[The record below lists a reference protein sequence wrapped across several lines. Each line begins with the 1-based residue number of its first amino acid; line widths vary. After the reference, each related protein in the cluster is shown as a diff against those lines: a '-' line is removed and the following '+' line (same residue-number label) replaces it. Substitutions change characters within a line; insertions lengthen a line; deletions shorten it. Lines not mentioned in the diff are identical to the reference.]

1 MPRPVRFGECCNCHG
16 WGPLRVG
23 LYCSPCHDWKASLDG
38 PLLRCQ
44 RCSHKGRLNRNRLC
58 RLCLLTIRTTDKTWI
73 TDPRLHR
80 PTQLFLLLA
89 GVALPIARGL
99 NRGPSAATRPA
110 VLPPR
115 NPDWV
120 VAALERPTADDPDLC
135 PPLPPGQ
142 LALVRLPRTIT
153 SKLASRITDRSV
165 AGYPEAADVARDLG
179 AELKRAI
186 AWRTKLFRMLRLV
199 LAAAAAEGL
208 TRVPQEWLVTA
219 PMTDSVTEVLHR
231 AGLLESWVGAPPP
244 RRLLPMLPSGHRTA
258 EPRPCA
264 ECESWGM
271 ETVCGA
277 CRWWRDNH
285 DLGDCSRCGRRELP
299 VDVFDQDINAQLCR
313 VCLVLLRNDGPDA
326 PTDGTVQL
334 SLGGAF
340 APRLHT
346 RAGRLGYAPPKW
358 KAWERR
364 KARRPAPPPISPH
377 LADPH
382 QPELFTL
389 TRDWS
394 VVADEANRFSLT
406 PAAQRVFD
414 EIALQGN
421 EYGWA
426 EDTMRPI
433 LRTLRI
439 LFGWL
444 GAAAPIREEDVLTLQ
459 SKQIRTTASPRVLA
473 LLAERDLLIPSR
485 NRAIS
490 VHERWVDA
498 RVAELPGGIGDELR
512 TWVLVMRGT
521 SRRRRRPRSW
531 MVIRNYLFSALNTLT
546 RWAGEHDSLR
556 EITDAD
562 VHAAMKGQT
571 GTTAHT
577 LRTALRSIFKALKQ
591 ERLVFRDP
599 TRAITLTAV
608 DNLPAPLR
616 EEQLRGLLDR
626 AETARDRLVVA
637 LVAVH
642 ALNNLELRGILLSD
656 VDTARGKLIVRRRD
670 RTHTIFLDELCLKL
684 LLDWLTERQRHWP
697 TATNTHLLT
706 TTHGVFALGDPAIAQ
721 ATLAR
726 IFQIVGVQAQHLRFD
741 RLLDEA
747 TSTADPIHLMRVF
760 GVSSATAMR
769 YLHAAHPER
778 GAAPPR

>member
-1 MPRPVRFGECCNCHG
+1 MPRPVRFGECRNCHG
-16 WGPLRVG
+16 WGRLQGG
-23 LYCSPCHDWKASLDG
+23 LYCPPCYDWKAALDG

-58 RLCLLTIRTTDKTWI
+58 RLCLLTIRTTDQTWI

-89 GVALPIARGL
+89 GVALPNARGL
-99 NRGPSAATRPA
+99 NRGPSAAARPA

-120 VAALERPTADDPDLC
+120 VAALELPTADDPDLC

-142 LALVRLPRTIT
+142 LALLRLPRTFT
-153 SKLASRITDRSV
+153 AKLATRITDRAV
-165 AGYPEAADVARDLG
+165 TGYPEAEDAARG
-179 AELKRAI
+179 FTAELKRSMV
-186 AWRTKLFRMLRLV
+186 WRTKLFRMLGLV

-219 PMTDSVTEVLHR
+219 PLTDAVTEVLR
-231 AGLLESWVGAPPP
+231 RVDLLEPCEQARLP
-244 RRLLPMLPSGHRTA
+244 RRLQPMLPSGFRPG

-264 ECESWGM
+264 ECESWGL
-271 ETVCGA
+271 ETLCGA
-277 CRWWRDNH
+277 CRWWRDTRG
-285 DLGDCSRCGRRELP
+285 LGDCARCGRRELHISIL
-299 VDVFDQDINAQLCR
+299 DQDTGAGFCR
-313 VCLVLLRNDGPDA
+313 ACTLVLTNDGPDA
-326 PTDGTVQL
+326 PADGSIQL

-340 APRLHT
+340 APRLHN
-346 RAGRLGYAPPKW
+346 RAGRLGYQPPKW
-358 KAWERR
+358 KAWEQR
-364 KARRPAPPPISPH
+364 KARLPAPPPVSPH
-377 LADPH
+377 LLDPH

-389 TRDWS
+389 ARDWS
-394 VVADEANRFSLT
+394 VIAAGAIRFSLT
-406 PAAQRVFD
+406 PAAQRVID
-414 EIALQGN
+414 DIALRGN
-421 EYGWA
+421 EYGWL

-439 LFGWL
+439 LLGWL
-444 GAAAPIREEDVLTLQ
+444 GAEAPIREEDVLALR
-459 SKQIRTTASPRVLA
+459 SRRIRTTGSRVVA
-473 LLAERDLLIPSR
+473 LLAERNLLIPAQ

-490 VHERWVDA
+490 VHQRWIDA

-521 SRRRRRPRSW
+521 SRRRRRSRSW
-531 MVIRNYLFSALNTLT
+531 IVIRNYLFSALPTMT

-599 TRAITLTAV
+599 TRTITLTAV

-616 EEQLRGLLDR
+616 EEQRRGLLDR
-626 AETARDRLVVA
+626 AETAMDRLVVA

-656 VDTARGKLIVRRRD
+656 VDTARGKLTVRRRD
-670 RTHTIFLDELCLKL
+670 RTHTIYVDELCLKL
-684 LLDWLTERQRHWP
+684 LLDWMTKRHQRWP

-706 TTHGVFALGDPAIAQ
+706 TTHGAFALGDPAVAPT
-721 ATLAR
+721 TLTR
-726 IFQIVGVQAQHLRFD
+726 IFRIVGIQAQQLRFD

-747 TSTADPIHLMRVF
+747 ATTADPIHLMRVF

-769 YLHAAHPER
+769 YIHASHPER
-778 GAAPPR
+778 GAVPPR